1 MKLCYKSQIFH
12 LQHDED
18 SSRPPTQHFYISH
31 NISEPWNTTTMNSSI
46 ILSGIKRGNT
56 YVINVSAVNIL
67 GKSVPGDIN
76 GIYNNVPPPNV
87 KVLFSTVHINID
99 ETMITSSYTGL
110 LYCLLYFILLCP
122 LSHRHDK
129 CFITSC

>member
-1 MKLCYKSQIFH
+1 
-12 LQHDED
+12 
-18 SSRPPTQHFYISH
+18 
-31 NISEPWNTTTMNSSI
+31 MNSSI
-46 ILSGIKRGNT
+46 TLSDIKRGNT

-67 GKSVPGDIN
+67 GKSVPEDIN
-76 GIYNNVPPPNV
+76 GINNNVPPPNV

-99 ETMITSSYTGL
+99 ETMITTYTGL
-110 LYCLLYFILLCP
+110 LYCLFYFILLCP